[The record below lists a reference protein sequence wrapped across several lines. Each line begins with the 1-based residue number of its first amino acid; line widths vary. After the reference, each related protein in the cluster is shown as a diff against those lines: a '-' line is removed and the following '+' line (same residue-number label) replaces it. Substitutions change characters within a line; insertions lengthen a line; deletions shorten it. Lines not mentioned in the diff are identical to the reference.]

1 MHLGLFMECD
11 YRPGATEEEALEE
24 AFDLAQTAED
34 RGLDAVWL
42 AERHFASIEAL
53 QRSGSGAVPSIA
65 SAPLLLA
72 SAFAARTS
80 RLRLGIAVSV
90 LPLSHPV
97 KLAEEIAT
105 LDHISG
111 GRFDF
116 GVGRSGFATAY
127 AGYGVPYEESR
138 ERFQECLEILLLA
151 WTRETFSYTGQH
163 YSFQDVSVVP
173 KPRQKPHPPIR
184 VAATTSETFP
194 MMGTAGYHLFI
205 GLRGSDLEMNATNLG
220 IYRQAWR
227 DAGHPGEPEVYLR
240 VPLYVAE
247 TPEAAYEE
255 PRESTVLNYRQRGE
269 GYAARTQGAGS
280 AEERAEFARRI
291 ASADYDGL
299 LKTRLAYGTPEA
311 VIDRL
316 GQLRDDLGLS
326 GFLLEPNVGG
336 AIPRELVSK
345 SVRLFAERVAPALHA
360 QS

>member
-11 YRPGATEEEALEE
+11 YRTGVTEDQALAE
-24 AFDLAQTAED
+24 AFDLVRTAED
-34 RGLDAVWL
+34 GGLDAVWL
-42 AERHFASIEAL
+42 AERHFASKEAL
-53 QRSGSGAVPSIA
+53 LRSGSGAVPSIA

-97 KLAEEIAT
+97 RLAEEIAT

-111 GRFDF
+111 GRFDL

-138 ERFQECLEILLLA
+138 ERFQECLDILLA
-151 WTRETFSYTGQH
+151 AFTQETFSYHGKH
-163 YSFQDVSVVP
+163 YDFDDVCVVP

-194 MMGTAGYHLFI
+194 MMGAAGYPLFI
-205 GLRGSDLEMNATNLG
+205 GLRGSDLEMNATNLTA
-220 IYRQAWR
+220 YRQAWR
-227 DAGHPGEPEVYLR
+227 DAGYAGDGDVYLR
-240 VPLYVAE
+240 IPLYVAE

-269 GYAARTQGAGS
+269 GYASRAQGAGS
-280 AEERAEFARRI
+280 VEERAEFARRI
-291 ASADYDGL
+291 AGSDYDQL
-299 LKTRLAYGTPEA
+299 LQTRLAYGTPE
-311 VIDRL
+311 VVTQRL
-316 GQLRDDLGLS
+316 GALRDELGLS

-336 AIPRELVSK
+336 AIPRELVFK
-345 SVRLFAERVAPALHA
+345 SVRLFAERVAPVLHA
-360 QS
+360 QG